1 MFACWEHD
9 SRIIFQ
15 PIQEFQISELNIAK
29 TKSSSTKDPA
39 RKKERSKRSKKI
51 KKKTGGPQPE
61 LIKYIPFQIDNQ
73 DKILSI
79 LESTFYLLTDDNPK
93 IDEGIDRI
101 RYIIINYT
109 SGVARNDDRLKN
121 TVILFI
127 SDIIEKIPTQNFNDL
142 IKFAQESI
150 VSSIKS
156 KFLREQGLITLFV
169 TSIRANSEDT
179 EVFLKEILQGIS
191 EYTEPYAILQGFK
204 GLVRSISKSEL
215 DISESL
221 KFLIRDEI
229 QKFIF
234 GYEQPKKEII
244 KEDEEKVIKEEI
256 EVSEEE
262 TEKSDEEIEDLSDEE
277 LKELLK
283 EEEIEIPKEVIEE
296 VVEKEIEQLN
306 TDHSLQLIDLLDEM
320 HLIEDAYSLTENL
333 LRNISPEDIR
343 IDAVRQTLSRLKKA
357 HI

>member
-1 MFACWEHD
+1 MFACWEQD
-9 SRIIFQ
+9 SKINFQ
-15 PIQEFQISELNIAK
+15 PIQEFQIPELNIAK
-29 TKSSSTKDPA
+29 TKSSTTKDPA
-39 RKKERSKRSKKI
+39 SKKQRSKRSKKI
-51 KKKTGGPQPE
+51 KKKAGGPQPE

-79 LESTFYLLTDDNPK
+79 LESTFYLLTDDSPK

-127 SDIIEKIPTQNFNDL
+127 SDIIEKIPNQNLNDL
-142 IKFAQESI
+142 IIFAKESI
-150 VSSIKS
+150 VSNIKS

-169 TSIRANSEDT
+169 TSIRANFEDAGS
-179 EVFLKEILQGIS
+179 FLKEILQGIS

-215 DISESL
+215 IISENL
-221 KFLIRDEI
+221 IFLIRDEI

-234 GYEQPKKEII
+234 GYEKPKKEI
-244 KEDEEKVIKEEI
+244 
-256 EVSEEE
+256 SEEE
-262 TEKSDEEIEDLSDEE
+262 EMDVTE
-277 LKELLK
+277 
-283 EEEIEIPKEVIEE
+283 
-296 VVEKEIEQLN
+296 EKTPENEIEQLN
-306 TDHSLQLIDLLDEM
+306 TDHSIQLIELLEEM
-320 HLIEDAYSLTENL
+320 HLIEDAFSLTENL